1 MPPLRSGCL
10 QMTTCLLYRPIHNAS
25 DQLAPQRDLDSLVM
39 WSNKWG
45 MKFNAKKCES
55 IRNVRNGIH
64 SRECTPSVA
73 RSCRRFQ
80 CSVLRPVRTS
90 KTNLTGPN
98 MLLPPPKI
106 LSNSTLA
113 FLRRNL
119 KTCPKK
125 IKENAYTSL
134 VRPVLKYGAALWDT
148 YLGKDISSIELVQ
161 RRAARFVTNDYAYTS
176 SVSDMIAERI
186 SVVTSD

>member
-1 MPPLRSGCL
+1 
-10 QMTTCLLYRPIHNAS
+10 
-25 DQLAPQRDLDSLVM
+25 
-39 WSNKWG
+39 

-55 IRNVRNGIH
+55 IKMCQKRNPLTRMYTISGQILQEVSSAWYSDLWEH
-64 SRECTPSVA
+64 QKQTWLVQTC
-73 RSCRRFQ
+73 
-80 CSVLRPVRTS
+80 CSYHQ
-90 KTNLTGPN
+90 
-98 MLLPPPKI
+98 KI

-134 VRPVLKYGAALWDT
+134 VRPVLEYGAAIWDT
-148 YLGKDISSIELVQ
+148 FLGKDISSIEMVQ

-176 SVSDMIAERI
+176 SVSDMIAELG
-186 SVVTSD
+186 